1 MLLHWRPKQMR
12 VWMFLDRSSI
22 CSTITLSHTMIHT
35 KLPQNS
41 SHPELAHSKEHN
53 PGMLFPWNPI
63 STWCRHDAVTCA
75 HFRMVW
81 NTQSGAHRTHLEDY
95 WVGPSTDKLVIN
107 ILVFFPIS
115 KVTTFKINF
124 LVASL
129 QSGWR
134 LASFLTNH
142 QRWWFIKT
150 HLRAFCPFW
159 RTFQS
164 SLCQDQTC
172 YSKPHII

>member
-1 MLLHWRPKQMR
+1 MLDSRLKQVR
-12 VWMFLDRSSI
+12 VWMFLDGSSV
-22 CSTITLSHTMIHT
+22 CSTVTLWHTMIHT
-35 KLPQNS
+35 KPLQNS

-53 PGMLFPWNPI
+53 RGMLFPWNLI
-63 STWCRHDAVTCA
+63 STWCRHDAITCA
-75 HFRMVW
+75 HFRMDW

-134 LASFLTNH
+134 LASFLTNK
-142 QRWWFIKT
+142 QRWWFMNTNLEHFAHFGAPFKVHSAKIK
-150 HLRAFCPFW
+150 LVPASP
-159 RTFQS
+159 
-164 SLCQDQTC
+164 
-172 YSKPHII
+172 I